1 MIAAEMKNE
10 VTTVR
15 FHDEYYVSEPDGYMT
30 QLNQIVTNSYKRRAA
45 LNASSMHCQPDSVDS
60 VT

>member
-1 MIAAEMKNE
+1 MIAAEVKNE
-10 VTTVR
+10 VSTVR
-15 FHDEYYVSEPDGYMT
+15 FHDEYCVNEPKGYMT

-45 LNASSMHCQPDSVDS
+45 LNASSMHCQPDNVDS